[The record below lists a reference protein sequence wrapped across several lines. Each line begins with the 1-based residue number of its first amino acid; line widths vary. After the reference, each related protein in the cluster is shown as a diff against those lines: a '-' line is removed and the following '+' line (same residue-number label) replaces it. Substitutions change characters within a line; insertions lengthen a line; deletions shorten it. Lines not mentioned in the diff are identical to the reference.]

1 VRIACLGGGPGGLLA
16 ALLAKRSDPGREVT
30 VYERNRP
37 GDTFGFGV
45 VFSDAT
51 LDGIDAAD
59 PVLRRALTE
68 HGVHWDPIEVRLRG
82 ERWKFGGNGMAAVAR
97 QRLLSLLQQRALD
110 AGVEMR
116 FSAPTRPD
124 DLLEAGYDLVIAADG
139 ANSAVRARFS
149 EVFGPSV
156 VTATAKFIW
165 FGTTYPFDGLTFVH
179 EQSPH
184 GVFAV
189 HGYPIGNGVSTFIVE
204 TDEPSW
210 RAAGLDGFD
219 VSQPPGPSDE
229 VTRAYLQKLFAA
241 QIDGCPLLVNNSR
254 WGNFRTWRTR
264 RWRHRAGRTAVA
276 LLGDAAHTAHF
287 SVGSGTKMAMED
299 AIALV
304 AALDKHAAGSRPA
317 ADAVDAALAE
327 YEAARRPRVT
337 RIQDAARPSLSWW
350 EHFGR
355 SYRSLPPWQFAFHFF
370 SRSLPE
376 SKLRQRDAGFVESV
390 HEAWRAAHGS
400 TGPLHTPIDI
410 AGATQ
415 PGRVVPLADGVARL
429 ASGPLPLYR
438 LGERP
443 PALPLGGTT
452 PRTPR
457 GPRDWGEILPP
468 TSPRWGVWVSAPATE
483 AGVDEADGAVARGL
497 AAGACLVAVGDG
509 TALTRRLVCEAAR
522 LGRGAVTMLVEDGPQ
537 GASTEGAI
545 IEGASIEGASIEDAA
560 RTAVLSGRADLI
572 GVRP

>member
-1 VRIACLGGGPGGLLA
+1 VRIAVLGGGPGGLLA
-16 ALLAKRSDPGREVT
+16 ALLAKRGDPGREVT
-30 VYERNRP
+30 VFERNRP

-82 ERWKFGGNGMAAVAR
+82 ERWRFGGNGMAAVAR
-97 QRLLSLLQQRALD
+97 RTLLSLLQQRAAE
-110 AGVEMR
+110 AGVDLR
-116 FSAPTRPD
+116 FSAPARPG
-124 DLLEAGYDLVIAADG
+124 DLLSADDGAGYDLIVAADG
-139 ANSAVRARFS
+139 ANSQMRERFA
-149 EVFGPSV
+149 EAFGPSV

-165 FGTTYPFDGLTFVH
+165 FGTTYPFGGLTFVH
-179 EQSPH
+179 EQGPH

-204 TDEPSW
+204 TDERSW
-210 RAAGLDGFD
+210 REAGLDGFD
-219 VSQPPGPSDE
+219 VGQPPGPSDQ
-229 VTRAYLQKLFAA
+229 VTQAYLEKLFAT

-254 WGNFRTWRTR
+254 WGNFRTWRTQ
-264 RWRHRAGRTAVA
+264 RWRHRTGRTAVA

-304 AALDKHAAGSRPA
+304 QALDAAGPGP
-317 ADAVDAALAE
+317 DDVDAALAE
-327 YEAARRPRVT
+327 YEAARRPQVT

-376 SKLRQRDAGFVESV
+376 SKLRQRDPRFVDAV
-390 HEAWRAAHGS
+390 HRAWRHTHGRED
-400 TGPLHTPIDI
+400 PLRTPVTI
-410 AGATQ
+410 AGLSQ
-415 PGRVVPLADGVARL
+415 PDRVVTLEDGAARL
-429 ASGPLPLYR
+429 ASGRIPLCLPR
-438 LGERP
+438 GDDPPQTP
-443 PALPLGGTT
+443 PAPGGKSFPPDPLD
-452 PRTPR
+452 R
-457 GPRDWGEILPP
+457 GA
-468 TSPRWGVWVSAPATE
+468 WVSAPDTE
-483 AGVDEADGAVARGL
+483 AGLDRADHEVARAL
-497 AAGACLVAVGDG
+497 AEGACLVAVGGG

-522 LGRGAVTMLVEDGPQ
+522 LDHGAVTLLVEDG
-537 GASTEGAI
+537 S
-545 IEGASIEGASIEDAA
+545 EDGVFEDRA
-560 RTAVLSGRADLI
+560 RTAILSGRTDLI
-572 GVRP
+572 GRRP

>member
-1 VRIACLGGGPGGLLA
+1 MRIACLGAGPGGLLA

-59 PVLRRALTE
+59 PVLRRALIE

-82 ERWKFGGNGMAAVAR
+82 ERWRFGGNGMAAVAR
-97 QRLLSLLQQRALD
+97 QRLLSLLQQRALE
-110 AGVEMR
+110 AGVEIR
-116 FSAPTRPD
+116 FSMPAQPD
-124 DLLEAGYDLVIAADG
+124 DLLEAGYDLVVAADG
-139 ANSAVRARFS
+139 ANSLMRARFP
-149 EVFGPSV
+149 EAFGPSV

-165 FGTTYPFDGLTFVH
+165 FGTTYRFDGLTFVH

-204 TDEPSW
+204 TDERSW
-210 RAAGLDGFD
+210 RAAALDGFD
-219 VSQPPGPSDE
+219 VSQPPGPSDQD
-229 VTRAYLQKLFAA
+229 TRAYLERLFAG
-241 QIDGCPLLVNNSR
+241 QIGGCPLLVNNSR
-254 WGNFRTWRTR
+254 WGNFRTWRTQ

-304 AALDKHAAGSRPA
+304 TALDSRTAGARPS
-317 ADAVDAALAE
+317 ADAVDAALAD
-327 YEAARRPRVT
+327 YEAARQPQVT

-376 SKLRQRDAGFVESV
+376 SKLRQRDAGFVDSV
-390 HEAWRAAHGS
+390 HEAWRAAHGR

-410 AGATQ
+410 AGVTQ
-415 PGRVVPLADGVARL
+415 PHRLVPLADGAAQL
-429 ASGPLPLYR
+429 ASGPLPL
-438 LGERP
+438 LCLPGEVTPGNPPRP
-443 PALPLGGTT
+443 GAP
-452 PRTPR
+452 
-457 GPRDWGEILPP
+457 ILPDL
-468 TSPRWGVWVSAPATE
+468 PRWGVWVTAPATE
-483 AGVDEADGAVARGL
+483 AGLERAEEAVARGL

-509 TALTRRLVCEAAR
+509 TRLTRRLVCEAAR
-522 LGRGAVTMLVEDGPQ
+522 LGRGAVTMLVEGSDGPAAAA
-537 GASTEGAI
+537 GA
-545 IEGASIEGASIEDAA
+545 EDAA
-560 RTAVLSGRADLI
+560 RTAVLSGRADLV
-572 GVRP
+572 GVPARPGLTQP

>member
-1 VRIACLGGGPGGLLA
+1 MACLGGGPGGLLA

-30 VYERNRP
+30 VYERNRA

-82 ERWKFGGNGMAAVAR
+82 ERWRFGGNGMAAVAR
-97 QRLLSLLQQRALD
+97 QRLLSLLQQRALE
-110 AGVEMR
+110 AGVDIR
-116 FSAPTRPD
+116 FSAPTQPD
-124 DLLEAGYDLVIAADG
+124 DLLAAGYDLVVAADG
-139 ANSAVRARFS
+139 ANSSVRARFA
-149 EVFGPSV
+149 EAFGPSV

-165 FGTTYPFDGLTFVH
+165 FGTTYRFDGLTFVH

-204 TDEPSW
+204 TDERSW

-219 VSQPPGPSDE
+219 VSQPPGPSDQ
-229 VTRAYLQKLFAA
+229 VTRAYLEQLFKE
-241 QIDGCPLLVNNSR
+241 QIGGCPLLVNNSR
-254 WGNFRTWRTR
+254 WGNFRTWRTQ
-264 RWRHRAGRTAVA
+264 RWRHRTGRTAVA

-304 AALDKHAAGSRPA
+304 AALDSRAPGARPSAG
-317 ADAVDAALAE
+317 AVDAALAS
-327 YEAARRPRVT
+327 YEAARRPQVT

-355 SYRSLPPWQFAFHFF
+355 SYLSLPPWQFAFHFF

-400 TGPLHTPIDI
+400 LTRGPLHAPIDI
-410 AGATQ
+410 AGVTQ
-415 PGRVVPLADGVARL
+415 PHRLVPVTDGVAHL
-429 ASGPLPLYR
+429 ASGPLPLV
-438 LGERP
+438 GRP
-443 PALPLGGTT
+443 PAQP
-452 PRTPR
+452 
-457 GPRDWGEILPP
+457 GP
-468 TSPRWGVWVSAPATE
+468 WGVWVSAPTTE
-483 AGVDEADGAVARGL
+483 AGIDQAEEAVARGL
-497 AAGACLVAVGDG
+497 AAGACLVAVGGG
-509 TALTRRLVCEAAR
+509 TGLTRRLVCEAAR
-522 LGRGAVTMLVEDGPQ
+522 LGRGAVTMLVEDGPP
-537 GASTEGAI
+537 GAST
-545 IEGASIEGASIEDAA
+545 EDAA
-560 RTAVLSGRADLI
+560 RTALLSGRADLI
-572 GVRP
+572 GRKHDDHTDR